1 MVLLWAM
8 LVMTAMQWY
17 QCLLF
22 ALVAAIPGAY
32 TELISRGGNDTV
44 TVPVAN
50 TAVLLGISLLL

>member
-1 MVLLWAM
+1 M